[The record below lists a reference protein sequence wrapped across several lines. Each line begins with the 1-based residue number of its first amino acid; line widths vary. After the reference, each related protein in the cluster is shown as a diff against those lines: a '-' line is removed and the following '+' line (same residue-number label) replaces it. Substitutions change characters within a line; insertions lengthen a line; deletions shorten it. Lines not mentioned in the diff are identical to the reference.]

1 MTTHRADKAGSW
13 YPATATELEAEIDD
27 SLSLARTLYGAAE
40 ATPGTVPLGIVVP
53 HAGLA
58 YSGRV
63 AGVAFQ
69 LVRDALDAVDA
80 FVIFGACH
88 RAWLT
93 RPAVWPDG
101 EWETPLGPA
110 RVDAD
115 LAGRLIQAGVG
126 EANPGVHNGDNAI
139 ELVVPFIKSM
149 FPEAGIVPLA
159 VSATADAATAGEKA
173 FAALSGLGKTVVAV
187 ASTDLTHYGA
197 AFDCMPAGTG
207 PEAVEWTREND
218 RPFLDALTGLE
229 LERIVSVAK
238 RDASACGAGAAA
250 AVAAWAKAGGAARGR
265 VLAHTNS
272 YEIMPRGPAD
282 HMVGYAALVFE
293 GPAREHPGSLR

>member
-13 YPATATELEAEIDD
+13 YPASAAELEAEIGN
-27 SLSLARTLYGAAE
+27 SLSLARTLYGPAE
-40 ATPGTVPLGIVVP
+40 PTPGTMPLGIVVP

-63 AGVAFQ
+63 AGAAFQ
-69 LVRDALDAVDA
+69 LVRDAIAAVDA
-80 FVIFGACH
+80 FVVFGACH

-101 EWETPLGPA
+101 EWETPLGPV

-115 LAGRLIQAGVG
+115 LAGRLIEAGVG
-126 EANPGVHNGDNAI
+126 EANPGVHIGDNAI
-139 ELVVPFIKSM
+139 ELAVPFIKSM
-149 FPEAGIVPLA
+149 FPEAGIVPVA
-159 VSATADAATAGEKA
+159 VSATADAASAGEKA
-173 FAALSGLGKTVVAV
+173 FAALSGSGKTLVAV

-197 AFDCMPAGTG
+197 AFDLMPVGSG
-207 PEAVEWTREND
+207 PKAVKWTREND
-218 RPFLDALTGLE
+218 RPFLEALTGLE
-229 LERIVSVAK
+229 LDRIVSVAK
-238 RDASACGAGAAA
+238 RDSSACGAGAAA
-250 AVAAWAKAGGAARGR
+250 AAAAWAKAGGATSGR
-265 VLAHTNS
+265 VLVHTNS

-293 GPAREHPGSLR
+293 GPGR